1 MFQRLARTRPAP
13 LALAALAALLWTSAP
28 AGPAHAQSGVLDPT
42 FGAGGV
48 VVAPLGPNDEFGE
61 ALAIQADDRIVVAGY
76 AIAANDDFAVARFNL
91 DGTLDASFGGTGAVV
106 TPIGS
111 DVDRA
116 FAVAVQPD
124 QKIVV
129 AGFRRQEGVEAFA
142 LARYLPD
149 GTLDPTFDGDGKV
162 VTQIGSLEDTAYAV
176 AVQGDG
182 KIVAAGFTRTSQNK
196 DLAVVR
202 YLPNGSLD
210 PAFGAAGKAVLHVG
224 GDDEA
229 AAIAIQG
236 DGKIVV
242 AGYTSVAGRDLLVVR
257 FTATGLPDP
266 TFNGTGFQVVEFG
279 TGNSFGEG
287 VVLEPGGKILA
298 AGYAHVGSVDHFAV
312 TRLTAS
318 GALDPTLAGTGKLTT
333 PVGTTAQG
341 QAIALDANGRFVV
354 AGTARISGNDDVAI
368 VRYNADGSIDT
379 AFGGTGIVTQTLGT
393 GADQGKAV
401 AIQSDAK
408 VLAAGTAR
416 SGNFEDFGLVRYL
429 IDDCGNGTIDL
440 GEECDGGAVIGGDC
454 CTTACTLLGAG
465 TVCRP
470 ADGFCDLE
478 ESCDGVSGVCPADLR
493 KPDGDDDGVCDEI
506 DICPVDPDPAQ
517 LDGDDDGL
525 GDACDPC
532 TNGVTIGKPKMRIT
546 KFTSGPGDDTFTFTG
561 DMDFAFEPVIDAV
574 AVGARVILEDA
585 NGEVLFDVAV
595 PPGAYSSSTRSGWR
609 ANKAGTMWS
618 FRSQTPVGGVVNM
631 LRFST
636 TKARR
641 DLAKVRVTGRKG
653 GFAQSPVALPLSAI
667 VVIDAPTA
675 ATGACGEIH
684 YVAAPGSPSCTFNA
698 SGSTLQC
705 K

>member
-1 MFQRLARTRPAP
+1 MSQLLARTRPAP
-13 LALAALAALLWTSAP
+13 LALAAVAALLWTWAT
-28 AGPAHAQSGVLDPT
+28 ARHADAQSGVLDPT

-48 VVAPLGPNDEFGE
+48 VVASLGPNDEFGE

-76 AIAANDDFAVARFNL
+76 ALAANDDFAVARFNL
-91 DGTLDASFGGTGAVV
+91 DGTLDTSFGGTGAVV
-106 TPIGS
+106 TPIGG

-162 VTQIGSLEDTAYAV
+162 VTAIGSLEDTAYAI

-182 KIVAAGFTRTSQNK
+182 KIVAAGFTRTAQNK
-196 DLAVVR
+196 DLALVR
-202 YLPNGSLD
+202 YLPDGSLD
-210 PAFGAAGKAVLHVG
+210 PTFGAAGKAVLPIG

-229 AAIAIQG
+229 AAIALQG

-242 AGYTSVAGRDLLVVR
+242 AGYTSVAGRDLLVAR
-257 FTATGLPDP
+257 FTAAGVPDA
-266 TFNGTGFQVVEFG
+266 TFNGTGFRVVEFG

-287 VVLEPGGKILA
+287 VVLEPGGGILA
-298 AGYAHVGSVDHFAV
+298 AGHAHVGSVDHFAV
-312 TRLTAS
+312 TRLTAN
-318 GALDPTLAGTGKLTT
+318 GALDPTLAGTGQLTT

-354 AGTARISGNDDVAI
+354 AGTARIAGNDDLAI
-368 VRYNADGSIDT
+368 VRYNANGSLDT
-379 AFGGTGIVTQTLGT
+379 TFGGTGIVTQPLGT
-393 GADQGKAV
+393 GADQGKAI

-440 GEECDGGAVIGGDC
+440 GEQCDGGAVIGGDC
-454 CTTACTLLGAG
+454 CTSACTLLAAG

-470 ADGFCDLE
+470 VDGFCDLE
-478 ESCDGVSGVCPADLR
+478 ESCDGVSGACPFDAR

-517 LDGDDDGL
+517 LDGDGDGL
-525 GDACDPC
+525 GDECDPC
-532 TNGVTIGKPKMRIT
+532 TNGVTIGKARMRIT
-546 KFTSGPGDDTFTFTG
+546 KYTTGPGDDTFTFTG
-561 DMDFAFEPVIDAV
+561 QMDFAFEPEIDAI
-574 AVGARVILEDA
+574 ATGARLILEDA
-585 NGEVLFDVAV
+585 NGDVLFDVAV
-595 PPGAYSSSTRSGWR
+595 PPGAYDKSTRSGWR
-609 ANKAGTMWS
+609 VNKPGTMAS
-618 FRSQTPVGGVVNM
+618 FRSLTPVDGVVNT
-631 LRFST
+631 LRFQTS
-636 TKARR
+636 KARR
-641 DLAKVRVTGRKG
+641 DLVKVRITGRKG

-684 YVAAPGSPSCTFNA
+684 YLEAPALPSCSFNA
-698 SGSTLQC
+698 PGSTLQC